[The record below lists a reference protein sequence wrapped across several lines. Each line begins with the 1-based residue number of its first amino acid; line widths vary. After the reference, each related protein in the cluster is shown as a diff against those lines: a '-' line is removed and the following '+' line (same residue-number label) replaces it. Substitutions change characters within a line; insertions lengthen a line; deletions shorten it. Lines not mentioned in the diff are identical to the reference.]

1 MVNPNNI
8 SKKAILDFI
17 NECIDV
23 RIESKDYINLD
34 TESGR
39 RYDTKNDASI
49 DVFKRIKILIEEGKF
64 DVDVDLIA
72 EVPEN
77 PNNFDETFSH
87 LLNK

>member
-1 MVNPNNI
+1 MASTKKI

-72 EVPEN
+72 ELPEN